1 MIAVSNKFTKFVVQN
16 SASHTGKHTTYLAA
30 NKAGSL
36 SDNLTPVR
44 LHCSAKQP
52 RGLASF
58 VYNRNF
64 FPKMQN
70 SEKVSGTVN
79 NSTRT
84 ARAHS
89 AQFSQRIYNVLSG
102 GSCKVFFAE
111 IENVCI
117 FVVRQNRSHSVK
129 TDTYCTSYTAL
140 SLSRFRFGDCG
151 SVARK
156 GGNAFFFAQAR
167 NYQP

>member
-1 MIAVSNKFTKFVVQN
+1 MIAVSNKFTMFVVPKSHIAVESFDFTANRFHTAGFFRSISSGN
-16 SASHTGKHTTYLAA
+16 SRYGT
-30 NKAGSL
+30 
-36 SDNLTPVR
+36 
-44 LHCSAKQP
+44 
-52 RGLASF
+52 LASYRKSPALLLYPYLKLSF
-58 VYNRNF
+58 M
-64 FPKMQN
+64 PKSN
-70 SEKVSGTVN
+70 ESSEGAQGA
-79 NSTRT
+79 RT
-84 ARAHS
+84 ASPRKHL
-89 AQFSQRIYNVLSG
+89 YKVLSG
-102 GSCKVFFAE
+102 SFCKKTFAE
-111 IENVCI
+111 TENVCI